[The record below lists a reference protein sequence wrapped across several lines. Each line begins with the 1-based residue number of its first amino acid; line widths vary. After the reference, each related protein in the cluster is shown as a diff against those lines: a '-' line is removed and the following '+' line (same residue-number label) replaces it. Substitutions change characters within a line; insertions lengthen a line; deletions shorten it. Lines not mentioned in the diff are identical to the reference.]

1 LQGAGGTVNVK
12 TQKLPNMKKSISEL
26 PSSSQIYVQL
36 ESPKEEERDEI
47 RKLLRKW
54 PNFSNFD

>member
-1 LQGAGGTVNVK
+1 
-12 TQKLPNMKKSISEL
+12 MKKSISEL